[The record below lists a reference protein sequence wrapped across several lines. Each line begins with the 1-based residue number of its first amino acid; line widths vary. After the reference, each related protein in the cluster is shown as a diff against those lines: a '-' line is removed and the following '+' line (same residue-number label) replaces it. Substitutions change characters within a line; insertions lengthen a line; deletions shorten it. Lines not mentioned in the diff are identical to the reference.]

1 MKVVN
6 LSGSVWSDGSSS
18 VFVLIVTNLATG
30 RGFLLES
37 NEDEEIKTCLDS
49 KRYEAGTKALQER
62 FRTRIERLKNHE
74 YAVDGE
80 FDENLNI
87 STPKQ
92 SAAGLSR
99 LCSFFGD
106 DCASQLSAIWKA
118 LLKDAP
124 PQSRAQ
130 TYQIRTKHIS
140 LGTW

>member
-6 LSGSVWSDGSSS
+6 LSGSVWSVDSSS

-37 NEDEEIKTCLDS
+37 DEDEVIKTCLDS
-49 KRYEAGTKALQER
+49 KAYEAGTKALQER
-62 FRTRIERLKNHE
+62 FRTKIERLKNRE

-80 FDENLNI
+80 FDESFNV
-87 STPKQ
+87 STPEQ
-92 SAAGLSR
+92 SAVGLSR

-106 DCASQLSAIWKA
+106 DCASQLRAIWKA

-124 PQSRAQ
+124 PQSQAQ
-130 TYQIRTKHIS
+130 TYQIKTKHIS